1 MCEFLK
7 YQVVTMNKEVEQKS
21 GLRWSLLLL
30 DTLSLLFIT
39 YQMIKLALYILV
51 HIDMIDQAE
60 RKCDK

>member
-1 MCEFLK
+1 
-7 YQVVTMNKEVEQKS
+7 MNKEVEQKS